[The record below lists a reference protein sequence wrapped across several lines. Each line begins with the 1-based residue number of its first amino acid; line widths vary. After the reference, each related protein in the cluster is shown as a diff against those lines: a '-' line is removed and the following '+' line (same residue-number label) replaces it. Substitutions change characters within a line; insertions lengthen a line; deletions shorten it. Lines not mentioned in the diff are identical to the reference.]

1 MLCTEIVS
9 DIQNNFCTHH
19 VLPMFCKKK
28 SFWQRFTCK
37 DEKSSKWCPNATAL
51 FYYQPCYGT
60 CGLLQTEISQ
70 IKCPSNPDYCMDKG
84 KNKSIIGLVLLA
96 LKWSGWAEVSAINWE
111 PCKVEDLNFSP
122 LKELLREKE
131 WQFICVNLYA
141 LDLSAHYGNTSCGL
155 FKRGVQN

>member
-1 MLCTEIVS
+1 MKYFYKSLSIFLGIVVSALAFHTGGRGSIPWLC
-9 DIQNNFCTHH
+9 
-19 VLPMFCKKK
+19 
-28 SFWQRFTCK
+28 
-37 DEKSSKWCPNATAL
+37 KSSKWCPNATAL
-51 FYYQPCYGT
+51 FYYQPCDGT